1 MQIYGLRCLELKRCE
16 EQLNEMVREKILA
29 KLNIDCQKYEE
40 SKEKYLQNSFNLSK
54 FEYIEKENQENSVD
68 LETLEL
74 KPLGITL

>member
-1 MQIYGLRCLELKRCE
+1 
-16 EQLNEMVREKILA
+16 MVREKILA

-40 SKEKYLQNSFNLSK
+40 CKEKYLQNSFNLSK